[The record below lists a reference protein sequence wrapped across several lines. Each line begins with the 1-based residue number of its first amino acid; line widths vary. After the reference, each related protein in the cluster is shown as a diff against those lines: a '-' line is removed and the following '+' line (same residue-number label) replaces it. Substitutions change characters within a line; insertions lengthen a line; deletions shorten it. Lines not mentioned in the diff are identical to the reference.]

1 MSRSVQKDGLMS
13 RQTLAA
19 VLGLLFSVTA
29 PSSAQQPAGNLTI
42 VSSGP
47 VGETASLAEANEI
60 RIVFSEP
67 MVVLGRIPQPVT
79 APYVTIAPAISG
91 SFRWSGTTILIFT
104 PDPARKLPYATQY
117 GVTVSA
123 AATAV
128 SGRRLAADH
137 RFTFTTPTVRLVDLQ
152 WYRANARYD
161 GPMIVALR
169 FNQPVRPA
177 DVQAHTV
184 LRFEPHQW
192 DRPALSA
199 EAQARLKTNDPQALP
214 RFEAKIAA
222 AERAA
227 ASSEQL
233 RYTLAAKWDTTRFP
247 ASPDLVVIEVTD
259 PAPPESWVR
268 AEIDASIPA
277 VEGRAVPGQPHS
289 RRIEVERAFFVHGFQ
304 CRVQCDPD
312 GWNPISLRQGID
324 IAVARKALSIRNV
337 SHPSRQPIVAP
348 AKAAQ
353 RTSEWE
359 YDAPDS
365 ISLEDAGYNRQPPD
379 TKYVFR
385 LDSTLQSLDGQ
396 TLGYTWLDVVENW
409 HARAF
414 TSFGDGHGVWESSG
428 GAVLP
433 FYARNLQDV
442 TQWVVP
448 IRREDLMPRILGL
461 QPSFDAVPPGEGAR
475 RALKATPDKI
485 ESHGLDLSSALVTP
499 LTGFVWAGIRE
510 GQPIARARRLERA
523 RDKAT
528 IVQVT
533 NLGITVKDSPLNTLV
548 FVTRLDSGDPVPGA
562 RVSLVTP
569 DNRTLWQ
576 GTTGADGTVIAGGSP
591 RAQFWAFEFI
601 VTAEK
606 DGDTAYVGSN
616 WHEGISPWEFGYNFN
631 LREAKPVLRGTIFTD
646 RGVYRPGEEVH
657 FKAVLRSDSPTGVGM
672 IPAGTAVY
680 FSLRDSQN
688 RHVDKRTLKVNE
700 WSSVE
705 WTFALPADGA
715 LGTYQVVA
723 DLNDKS
729 APADRSWEEGWVR
742 PVAGTLLVAAYR
754 RPDFRVD
761 ATLGSDSSVAGAS
774 LTGVVTAKYL
784 FGSSMAKR
792 RITWRATR
800 EPLCS
805 APADIAE
812 HFTDTR
818 FVFAGDCDHAL
829 GVEQVAGAE
838 TALDGNGQ
846 FTTTLATQVGLGRPY
861 RYTVEGDVE
870 DVSRQHIAGRASFVV
885 HPAPWYVGV
894 MSPSYFVE
902 QKQGFESAVVA
913 VSTEGAI
920 VPGVP
925 IEVTLRQIQW
935 NSVRRAEGQGFYT
948 WETTRN
954 EVEVGRWS
962 VQTADQPVP
971 VSMPLPSGGY
981 FEVTAVG
988 NDAEGRSTSTT
999 TSFYALGAGYTAWE
1013 RFDHNRITLVPE
1025 KATYR
1030 PGDTARIMIQS
1041 PWERA
1046 TALVTTEREGIRARR
1061 QFDVTSTQQYLSV
1074 PISEEDI
1081 PNVYVS
1087 VLLVKGRTKDDT
1099 PEDGSDPGK
1108 PAFRLGYTQ
1117 LRVEDRSKRLT
1128 VAVTANSAEYRPANV
1143 AKVDVEVTD
1152 HRGAP
1157 SVAEVTLWAVDYGVL
1172 SLTAFRTPDILD
1184 SVYVPKALQVTNVD
1198 NRQRIVSRRA
1208 LIPKGEDTGG
1218 GGGSD
1223 DGVDALRKDFR
1234 VLAFWVGSIIT
1245 DASGRASVDLKLP
1258 ESLTTYRIMAV
1269 AADKASRF
1277 GSDDSEIRINKPV
1290 TLKPAFPKF
1299 MAVGDRASFGSV
1311 ITSQLREAGA
1321 AIVTMRSLDPDI
1333 LEIRGNARRTVQ
1345 VGANGSAEVR
1355 FDGVA
1360 KRVGTARIQMTAR
1373 LSNETDAFEDVI
1385 PVEILSSPETVAAY
1399 GEAKPDAKE
1408 TIVMP
1413 TGAVPGFGGLHIQ
1426 LSSTAMVGL
1435 NEGARYLVEYPYGC
1449 AEQQA
1454 SRAYALLLTSDLG
1467 GAFRLPGIDPRNLR
1481 DISQATLK
1489 GLARFQCANGGFSYW
1504 PGACSSTSPYLTAYI
1519 LHIFHEAS
1527 ILKYDVDNEMLERA
1541 YTYLQRQLAQPNPQD
1556 DGWWPA
1562 YTAWQ
1567 TFAVKVLAEGRRN
1580 QDSNINRLYQRLDRM
1595 PVFAL
1600 SYLLDALVANG
1611 ETGARVVELRRRI
1624 TNAMLTEAGSA
1635 HVEELSDP
1643 YLLWFWNSNVRSTAI
1658 ALRSLMRSNGSDDL
1672 VRPTVRWLLSVR
1684 KNGRWGNTQEN
1695 AWAMEA
1701 LVAYY
1706 RKYESEVPDF
1716 RAVVKLASEEIVRQT
1731 FEGRSAEPTLRDI
1744 PMPALQA
1751 KAAPG
1756 SKREI
1761 TFSREGTG
1769 TLFYITRLR
1778 YAADELYQ
1786 DGLDAGFS
1794 IQRRYSPHVESGTA
1808 QPDSL
1813 SFKAGDLVLV
1823 TLSFNLT
1830 KERRFVAVTDP
1841 LPAGFEPVESWFAT
1855 TAASLANGQRDL
1867 EEQGPWMSWW
1877 QRGGFDH
1884 VERHDDRV
1892 RLFATR
1898 LSEGRHVFSYVVRA
1912 TTSGTFRTAP
1922 AHAEEMY
1929 EPEVFGRTRTD
1940 IVEVK

>member
-1 MSRSVQKDGLMS
+1 MTRKA
-13 RQTLAA
+13 LAV
-19 VLGLLFSVTA
+19 VLGLLFSLPVS
-29 PSSAQQPAGNLTI
+29 SSAQQSPGSLTV

-47 VGETASLAEANEI
+47 MGEVASLAEANEI

-79 APYVTIAPAISG
+79 VPYVTIAPAING

-104 PDPARKLPYATQY
+104 PDPTRKLPHATRY
-117 GVTVSA
+117 DVAVSA

-128 SGRRLAADH
+128 SGRRLGADY

-152 WYRANARYD
+152 WYRRNNRYD
-161 GPMIVALR
+161 GPMVAALR
-169 FNQPVRPA
+169 FNQPVRPS

-184 LRFEPHQW
+184 LRFEPHGW
-192 DRPALSA
+192 DRPFLSA
-199 EAQARLKTNDPQALP
+199 EAQARLTTNDPQALP
-214 RFEAKIAA
+214 RFEAKVAA
-222 AERAA
+222 ADRA
-227 ASSEQL
+227 ASSTAQV
-233 RYTLAAKWDTTRFP
+233 RYTLATDWDRKRFP
-247 ASPDLVVIEVTD
+247 ASPDLVVIELTD
-259 PAPPESWVR
+259 AAPPESWVR

-277 VEGRAVPGQPHS
+277 VEGRAVPGQGQS
-289 RRIEVERAFFVHGFQ
+289 RRIEVERAFFVDGFQ

-312 GWNPISLRQGID
+312 GWNPIRLRTGID
-324 IAVARKALSIRNV
+324 IDAVRKALSIRNV
-337 SHPSRQPIVAP
+337 TNPTRQPIVAP
-348 AKAAQ
+348 AE
-353 RTSEWE
+353 TSRRGAEWE
-359 YDAPDS
+359 YDAPEYVS
-365 ISLEDAGYNRQPPD
+365 VEDAGYDRQPPD
-379 TKYVFR
+379 SKYVFR
-385 LDSTLQSLDGQ
+385 LDASLQSRDGQ
-396 TLGYTWLDVVENW
+396 TLGYTWLDLIENW

-414 TSFGDGHGVWESSG
+414 SSFGDGHGVWEASG
-428 GAVLP
+428 GTMLP
-433 FYARNLQDV
+433 FYARNLQSV
-442 TQWVVP
+442 TQWAVP
-448 IRREDLMPRILGL
+448 LRREDLMPRILSL
-461 QPSFDAVPPGEGAR
+461 QPSFSAVPPGDGVR
-475 RALKATPDKI
+475 RTLKTSADKI
-485 ESHGLDLSSALVTP
+485 ESHGLDLSRALLSP
-499 LTGFVWAGIRE
+499 RTGLVWAGVRE
-510 GQPIARARRLERA
+510 GEPIARSRRLENA

-548 FVTRLDSGDPVPGA
+548 FVTRLDTGEPVPGA
-562 RVSLVTP
+562 RVSLITP

-576 GTTGADGTVIAGGSP
+576 GTTGADGVALAGGTP
-591 RAQFWAFEFI
+591 RNKFWQFEFI

-616 WHEGISPWEFGYNFN
+616 WHEGLSPWEFGHNFN
-631 LREAKPVLRGTIFTD
+631 LRESKAILRGSIFSD

-657 FKAVLRSDSPTGVGM
+657 FKAVLRSDAPSGVGM
-672 IPAGTAVY
+672 IPAGTPVY
-680 FSLRDSQN
+680 LSLRDSQGRN
-688 RHVDKRTLKVNE
+688 VDKRTLKVND
-700 WSSVE
+700 WSSIE
-705 WTFALPADGA
+705 WTFTLPADGA
-715 LGTYQVVA
+715 LGNYRVVA
-723 DLNDKS
+723 DLNETPAD
-729 APADRSWEEGWVR
+729 ADRSYEDGYVR
-742 PVAGTLLVAAYR
+742 PVAGNFLVAAYR

-761 ATLGSDSSVAGAS
+761 ATLGSESSIAGAS
-774 LTGVVTAKYL
+774 LAGVVTAKYL

-792 RITWRATR
+792 QVTWRATR
-800 EPLCS
+800 VALCS
-805 APADIAE
+805 APAAIAE
-812 HFTDTR
+812 HFTDSR
-818 FVFAGDCDHAL
+818 FVFAGDCD
-829 GVEQVAGAE
+829 GVFGTEQVAGAE
-838 TALDGNGQ
+838 TTLDSNGQ
-846 FTTTLATQVGLGRPY
+846 FTTTLATPVTLGRPY
-861 RYTVEGDVE
+861 RYTLEGDVE
-870 DVSRQHIAGRASFVV
+870 DVSRQHIAGRASFIV
-885 HPAPWYVGV
+885 HPTPWYVGV
-894 MSPSYFVE
+894 MLPAYFID
-902 QKQGFESAVVA
+902 QKQGLESAVVA
-913 VSTEGAI
+913 VSNEGAI

-925 IEVTLRQIQW
+925 VEVTLRQIQW

-954 EVEVGRWS
+954 VIEVGKWS
-962 VQTADQPVP
+962 VETTDKPVP
-971 VSMPLPSGGY
+971 MSMPLPNGGY

-988 NDAEGRSTSTT
+988 RDADGRSTSTKT
-999 TSFYALGAGYTAWE
+999 EFYALGTGYTAWE

-1030 PGDTARIMIQS
+1030 PGDAARIMIQS

-1046 TALVTTEREGIRARR
+1046 TALLTTEREGIRTQR
-1061 QFDVTSTQQYLSV
+1061 QFTITSTQQYVTV
-1074 PISEEDI
+1074 PISEADI

-1099 PEDGSDPGK
+1099 PDDGSDPGK

-1117 LRVEDRSKRLT
+1117 LNVEDRSKRLM
-1128 VAVTANSAEYRPANV
+1128 VNVTANSAEYRPANQARV
-1143 AKVDVEVTD
+1143 NVEVKD
-1152 HRGAP
+1152 HRGVAT
-1157 SVAEVTLWAVDYGVL
+1157 VAEVTLWAVDYGVL
-1172 SLTAFRTPDILD
+1172 SLTAFRTPDILE
-1184 SVYVPKALQVTNVD
+1184 SVYVPKALQVINTD

-1218 GGGSD
+1218 GGGSEE
-1223 DGVDALRKDFR
+1223 GVDGLRKDFR
-1234 VLAFWVGSIIT
+1234 VLAFWVGSIVT

-1290 TLKPAFPKF
+1290 TLKPAFPRF

-1311 ITSQLREAGA
+1311 ITSQLREPGA
-1321 AIVTMRSLDPDI
+1321 AIVTMRSLDPGI
-1333 LEIRGNARRTVQ
+1333 LEIRGTARQTVQ

-1355 FDGVA
+1355 FEAVA
-1360 KRVGTARIQMTAR
+1360 KSVGPARIQMTAR
-1373 LSNETDAFEDVI
+1373 LGNETDSFEDVI

-1408 TIVMP
+1408 TIVVP
-1413 TGAVPGFGGLHIQ
+1413 TGAVPGFGGLHVQ

-1454 SRAYALLLTSDLG
+1454 SRAFALLLTSDLG
-1467 GAFRLPGIDPRNLR
+1467 DAFRLPGIDPKNLR
-1481 DISQATLK
+1481 GVSQTTLK
-1489 GLARFQCANGGFSYW
+1489 GLAKFQCSNGGFSYW
-1504 PGACSSTSPYLTAYI
+1504 PGACYSTSPYLTAYI
-1519 LHIFHEAS
+1519 LHVFHEAS
-1527 ILKYDVDNEMLERA
+1527 ALKYDVDNDMLERA
-1541 YTYLQRQLAQPNPQD
+1541 YTYLQRELAQPNPRD

-1567 TFAVKVLAEGRRN
+1567 TFAVKVLVEGKRN

-1600 SYLLDALVANG
+1600 SYLLDALVAKG
-1611 ETGARVVELRRRI
+1611 ETGARVNELQRRI

-1643 YLLWFWNSNVRSTAI
+1643 YLLWFWNSNVRSTSI
-1658 ALRSLMRSNGSDDL
+1658 ALRSLMRSNAADRL
-1672 VRPTVRWLLSVR
+1672 VRPTVRWLLNAR

-1716 RAVVKLASEEIVRQT
+1716 RAVVKLANEEIAREA
-1731 FEGRSAEPTLRDI
+1731 FEGRSAEAKTRDI
-1744 PMPALQA
+1744 SMSALQA

-1756 SKREI
+1756 STREI
-1761 TFSREGTG
+1761 TFSRQGTG

-1786 DGLDAGFS
+1786 NGLDAGFS
-1794 IQRRYSPHVESGTA
+1794 IQRRYAPYVESGAA

-1855 TAASLANGQRDL
+1855 TAASLTTAQNNL
-1867 EEQGPWMSWW
+1867 EEQGTWMSWW

-1898 LSEGRHVFSYVVRA
+1898 LSEGRHEFSYVVRA

-1929 EPEVFGRTRTD
+1929 EPEVFGRTGTT
-1940 IVEVK
+1940 IVDVKR